1 MVQENPEW
9 FIAVSGDMKVEQTTQ
24 HIRKG
29 PEGHYV
35 VGQTRNAAAVAEFEL
50 LFHEIGN
57 IVAALNLLTS
67 NQSLQHIESHIPHAL
82 SPSRRI
88 AINQH
93 VAKLLDF
100 VKARKIPYS
109 VSPDAFIP
117 LNHWLTGIKVI
128 KAVAQWLLKVTE
140 NGERVFKDYRQERI
154 VEKLKK
160 ISPRIPSWSLPQ
172 FGSLPQKDY
181 TPIGEKQDLSP
192 MAIAEAQKNMKI
204 LRERD
209 MELKSIISHNLFS
222 ISPLFEGDLPAKT
235 DKYKLVAEI
244 EKLPDLT
251 KWSRD
256 TILLTHVVVNFMSK
270 GRMMPMVE
278 YDSIGNLG
286 AVIEAAVTISKRI
299 QYAHFSHDSYT
310 ELSLK
315 EGERLQ
321 RYNPVDGIELIEM
334 NIDSPVPQQVG
345 KFWACDKN
353 KQSLQLLLRQIL
365 SNHTRQCQTKLIS
378 SSMVIELLS

>member
-50 LFHEIGN
+50 LFHEINN
-57 IVAALNLLTS
+57 IVVALNLLTS
-67 NQSLQHIESHIPHAL
+67 NHSLQHLESHIPHAL

-109 VSPDAFIP
+109 VTPDAFIP
-117 LNHWLTGIKVI
+117 LNRWLTRIKVI
-128 KAVAQWLLKVTE
+128 KAVAQWLLKVTK

-204 LRERD
+204 LRER
-209 MELKSIISHNLFS
+209 H
-222 ISPLFEGDLPAKT
+222 G
-235 DKYKLVAEI
+235 AEVHYQ
-244 EKLPDLT
+244 P
-251 KWSRD
+251 
-256 TILLTHVVVNFMSK
+256 
-270 GRMMPMVE
+270 
-278 YDSIGNLG
+278 
-286 AVIEAAVTISKRI
+286 
-299 QYAHFSHDSYT
+299 
-310 ELSLK
+310 
-315 EGERLQ
+315 
-321 RYNPVDGIELIEM
+321 
-334 NIDSPVPQQVG
+334 
-345 KFWACDKN
+345 
-353 KQSLQLLLRQIL
+353 
-365 SNHTRQCQTKLIS
+365 
-378 SSMVIELLS
+378 